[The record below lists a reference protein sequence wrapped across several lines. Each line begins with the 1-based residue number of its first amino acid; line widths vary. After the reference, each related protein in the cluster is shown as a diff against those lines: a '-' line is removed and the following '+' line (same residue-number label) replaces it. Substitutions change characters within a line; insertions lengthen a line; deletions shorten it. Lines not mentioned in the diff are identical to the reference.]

1 MKTADQLNFYL
12 SNLNILNA
20 KLYHF
25 HWYVKGSHFF
35 TLHTKFEELL
45 KENQSLI
52 DETAERVLAI
62 GGKPYS
68 TLTQYLAHSTIAEEG
83 DTDLTAHDMV
93 LKTASDYRLMIAE
106 LKVTLRVAEEEGDAG
121 TADFVTQTITS
132 YQKTLWML
140 TAFSQN

>member
-1 MKTADQLNFYL
+1 MKTVNQLNFYL

-25 HWYVKGSHFF
+25 HWFVKGPHFF

-52 DETAERVLAI
+52 DQTAERILAI

-68 TLTQYLAHSTIAEEG
+68 TLSQYLSHSTICEESDAE
-83 DTDLTAHDMV
+83 LTAVAMV
-93 LKTASDYRLMIAE
+93 LKTIADYQVLVSE
-106 LKVTLRVAEEEGDAG
+106 LKVALREAEEEGDAG
-121 TADFVTQTITS
+121 TADFITQTLLS

-140 TAFSQN
+140 RAFAQN